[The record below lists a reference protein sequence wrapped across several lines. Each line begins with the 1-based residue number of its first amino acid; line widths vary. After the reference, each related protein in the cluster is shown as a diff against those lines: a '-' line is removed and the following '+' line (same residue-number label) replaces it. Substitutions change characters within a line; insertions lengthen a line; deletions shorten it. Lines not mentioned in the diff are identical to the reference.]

1 MNISSNGKIEAAAA
15 IGSVGAGIAGAIL
28 FEPILLVAGA
38 LAAIVATTLQ
48 LRDARQRREIDLKL
62 NELSQHEHAVGSGQR
77 Y

>member
-15 IGSVGAGIAGAIL
+15 IGSVGAGIAGAIF

-38 LAAIVATTLQ
+38 VAAIVATTLQ
-48 LRDARQRREIDLKL
+48 LRDARLRREIDVKL
-62 NELSQHEHAVGSGQR
+62 GELNHHEHVGSGHR